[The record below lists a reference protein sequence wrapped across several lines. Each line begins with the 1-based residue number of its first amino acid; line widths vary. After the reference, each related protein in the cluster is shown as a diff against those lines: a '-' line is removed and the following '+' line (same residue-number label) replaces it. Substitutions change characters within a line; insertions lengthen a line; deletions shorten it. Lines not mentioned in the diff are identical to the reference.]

1 MEATLVV
8 SLFAA
13 LLLLLVV
20 KMPIGFAMM
29 FIGFVGYTILLGWD
43 VALRI
48 LPRMLFD
55 QSAKYGFI
63 ILPLFIISGAC
74 VLRAGL
80 ARSAFEFAQRCFG
93 HLRGGM
99 ALATVGACAMF
110 GACTG
115 SSIVTSLTVGRIS
128 IPEMKRYG
136 VSDALATGTIAAAG
150 TLGML
155 IPPSA
160 MLVLYGLLT
169 DLSIIKLFIAGL
181 IPGIISAA
189 IYMAG
194 IHLYARVRPASVG
207 EMARRFTWTERL
219 QSAHQT
225 WGIFALFVT
234 IVGGIYTGIFTVTEA
249 AGAGAVVA
257 FAMLMTKSGRWANTR
272 GSFYEAARTS
282 AALFFMLLGAIVFS
296 NFIRMSGVAVELS
309 EAILAWPL
317 GPTGTLIVILLIFVP
332 LGMIMDPLSM
342 MLLTM
347 PVVLPTVVALG
358 HDPIWFGIILIKMCE
373 LANITPPIGLHAFVI
388 KGIAPPGVQIESIF
402 KGCSMF
408 VVLDALTI
416 ALLVAYPE
424 VVLWLPS
431 TMD

>member
-1 MEATLVV
+1 METILVV
-8 SLFAA
+8 SLFVL

-20 KMPIGFAMM
+20 RMPIGFAMM
-29 FIGFVGYTILLGWD
+29 FIGFAGYILLLGWD

-48 LPRMLFD
+48 IPRMLFD
-55 QSAKYGFI
+55 QSARYGFI
-63 ILPLFIISGAC
+63 ILPLFILSGAC

-80 ARSAFEFAQRCFG
+80 ARGAFEFAQRCFG

-136 VSDALATGTIAAAG
+136 VSDTLTTGTIAAAG

-155 IPPSA
+155 IPPSG

-169 DLSIIKLFIAGL
+169 ELSIIKLFIAGL

-189 IYMAG
+189 IYMVG
-194 IHLYARVRPASVG
+194 IHIYARIKPESAG
-207 EMARRFTWTERL
+207 ERVPRFTWKERL
-219 QSAHQT
+219 NAAHRT
-225 WGIFALFVT
+225 WGIFALFFT
-234 IVGGIYTGIFTVTEA
+234 IVGGIYIGVFTVTEA

-257 FAMLMTKSGRWANTR
+257 FLMLMTKADRWNNIR
-272 GSFYEAARTS
+272 GSFYEGARTT

-296 NFIRMSGVAVELS
+296 NFIRMSGVAVDIS

-317 GPTGTLIVILLIFVP
+317 GPTGTLIVILLLFVP

-347 PVVLPTVVALG
+347 PVVLPVIVALG
-358 HDPIWFGIILIKMCE
+358 HDPIWFGIILIKLCE

-408 VVLDALTI
+408 VVMDALTI
-416 ALLVAYPE
+416 VLLVAYPGI
-424 VVLWLPS
+424 VMWLPS
-431 TMD
+431 TIN

>member
-1 MEATLVV
+1 MEGTLVV
-8 SLFAA
+8 GLFLA
-13 LLLLLVV
+13 LLVLLVV
-20 KMPIGFAMM
+20 RMPIGFAMM
-29 FIGFVGYTILLGWD
+29 FIGFVGYIALLGWD

-48 LPRMLFD
+48 MPRMLFD

-80 ARSAFEFAQRCFG
+80 ARSAFEFGQRCFG

-155 IPPSA
+155 IPPSG

-169 DLSIIKLFIAGL
+169 ELSIIKLFIAGL
-181 IPGIISAA
+181 VPGIISAA

-194 IHLYARVRPASVG
+194 IHLYARVRPESVG

-219 QSAHQT
+219 QSAHHT

-257 FAMLMTKSGRWANTR
+257 FAMLMTKSERWANTR

-296 NFIRMSGVAVELS
+296 NFIRMSGVAVEIS

-424 VVLWLPS
+424 IVMWLPS

>member
-1 MEATLVV
+1 MELTLVV

-48 LPRMLFD
+48 MPRMLFD

-63 ILPLFIISGAC
+63 ILPLFIIAGAC

-99 ALATVGACAMF
+99 ALATVGACALF

-169 DLSIIKLFIAGL
+169 ELSIIKLFIAGL
-181 IPGIISAA
+181 VPGLVSAA

-194 IHLYARVRPASVG
+194 IHLYARVRPESVG
-207 EMARRFTWTERL
+207 ETVPRFTWTERL
-219 QSAHQT
+219 QSAHHT

-424 VVLWLPS
+424 IVMWLPS

>member
-1 MEATLVV
+1 MEGTLVV
-8 SLFAA
+8 GLFLA
-13 LLLLLVV
+13 LLILLVV
-20 KMPIGFAMM
+20 RMPIGFAMM
-29 FIGFVGYTILLGWD
+29 FIGFVGYIALLGWD

-48 LPRMLFD
+48 MPRMLFD

-80 ARSAFEFAQRCFG
+80 ARSAFEFGQRCFG

-155 IPPSA
+155 IPPSG

-169 DLSIIKLFIAGL
+169 ELSIIKLFIAGL

-194 IHLYARVRPASVG
+194 IHLYARVRPESVG

-219 QSAHQT
+219 QSAHHT

-257 FAMLMTKSGRWANTR
+257 FAMLMTKSERWANTR

-388 KGIAPPGVQIESIF
+388 KGIAPPGVRIESIF

-424 VVLWLPS
+424 IVMWLPS

>member
-13 LLLLLVV
+13 LLILLVV

-29 FIGFVGYTILLGWD
+29 FIGFAGYTILLGWD

-155 IPPSA
+155 IPPSG

-169 DLSIIKLFIAGL
+169 ELSIIKLFIAGL

-194 IHLYARVRPASVG
+194 IHLYARVRPESVG

-424 VVLWLPS
+424 IVMWLPS

>member
-1 MEATLVV
+1 METTLVV
-8 SLFAA
+8 GLFAA
-13 LLLLLVV
+13 LLILLVV
-20 KMPIGFAMM
+20 RMPIGFAMM
-29 FIGFVGYTILLGWD
+29 FIGFAGYILLLGWD

-48 LPRMLFD
+48 MPRMLFD

-80 ARSAFEFAQRCFG
+80 ARGAFEFAQRCFG

-136 VSDALATGTIAAAG
+136 VSDTLATGTIAAAG

-169 DLSIIKLFIAGL
+169 ELSIIKLFIAGL

-189 IYMAG
+189 IYMVG
-194 IHLYARVRPASVG
+194 IHIYARVKPESAGQMV
-207 EMARRFTWTERL
+207 RRFSWSERL
-219 QSAHQT
+219 KAAHQT
-225 WGIFALFVT
+225 WGIFALFFT
-234 IVGGIYTGIFTVTEA
+234 IVGGIYIGIFTVTEA

-257 FAMLMTKSGRWANTR
+257 FLMLMTKGDRWNNTR
-272 GSFYEAARTS
+272 AAFYEGARTTAS
-282 AALFFMLLGAIVFS
+282 LFLMLLGAIVFS
-296 NFIRMSGVAVELS
+296 NFIRMSGVAVDIS

-317 GPTGTLIVILLIFVP
+317 GPTGTLIVILLLFVP
-332 LGMIMDPLSM
+332 LGMVMDPLSM

-347 PVVLPTVVALG
+347 PVVLPVIMALG
-358 HDPIWFGIILIKMCE
+358 HDPIWFGIILIKLCE

-402 KGCSMF
+402 KGCTMF
-408 VVLDALTI
+408 VVMDVLTI
-416 ALLVAYPE
+416 VLLVAYPE
-424 VVLWLPS
+424 IVLWLPS
-431 TMD
+431 TIH

>member
-13 LLLLLVV
+13 LLILLVV

-29 FIGFVGYTILLGWD
+29 FIGFAGYTILLGWD

-194 IHLYARVRPASVG
+194 IHLYARVRPGSVG

-219 QSAHQT
+219 QSAHHT

-257 FAMLMTKSGRWANTR
+257 FAMLMTKGDRWANTR

-317 GPTGTLIVILLIFVP
+317 GPTGTLIVILLLFVP

-424 VVLWLPS
+424 IVMWLPS

>member
-13 LLLLLVV
+13 LLILLVV

-29 FIGFVGYTILLGWD
+29 FIGFAGYTILLGWD

-424 VVLWLPS
+424 IVLWLPS

>member
-1 MEATLVV
+1 MEGTLVV
-8 SLFAA
+8 GLFLA
-13 LLLLLVV
+13 LLVLLVV
-20 KMPIGFAMM
+20 RMPIGFAMM
-29 FIGFVGYTILLGWD
+29 FIGFVGYIALLGWD

-48 LPRMLFD
+48 MPRMLFD

-80 ARSAFEFAQRCFG
+80 ARSAFEFGQRCFG

-155 IPPSA
+155 IPPSG

-169 DLSIIKLFIAGL
+169 ELSIIKLFIAGL

-194 IHLYARVRPASVG
+194 IHLYARVRPESVG

-219 QSAHQT
+219 QSAHHT

-257 FAMLMTKSGRWANTR
+257 FAMLMTKSERWANTR

-424 VVLWLPS
+424 IVMWLPS

>member
-13 LLLLLVV
+13 LLILLVV

-29 FIGFVGYTILLGWD
+29 FIGFAGYTILLGWD

-115 SSIVTSLTVGRIS
+115 SSIVTSLTIGRIS

-194 IHLYARVRPASVG
+194 IHLYARVRPESVG

-234 IVGGIYTGIFTVTEA
+234 IVGGIYSGIFTVTEA

-257 FAMLMTKSGRWANTR
+257 FAMLMTRSDRWANTR

-424 VVLWLPS
+424 IVMWLPS

>member
-1 MEATLVV
+1 METTLVV
-8 SLFAA
+8 SLFLV
-13 LLLLLVV
+13 LLLLLVIR
-20 KMPIGFAMM
+20 MPIGFAMM
-29 FIGFVGYTILLGWD
+29 FIGFAGYIMLLGWD
-43 VALRI
+43 VALKI
-48 LPRMLFD
+48 IPRMLFD
-55 QSAKYGFI
+55 QSARYGFI
-63 ILPLFIISGAC
+63 ILPLFILSGAC

-136 VSDALATGTIAAAG
+136 VSDTLTTGTIAAAG

-155 IPPSA
+155 IPPSG

-169 DLSIIKLFIAGL
+169 ELSIIKLFIAGL

-189 IYMAG
+189 IYMVG
-194 IHLYARVRPASVG
+194 IHIYARVKPEAAG
-207 EMARRFTWTERL
+207 ERVPRFSWAERL
-219 QSAHQT
+219 KAAHQT
-225 WGIFALFVT
+225 WGIFALFFT
-234 IVGGIYTGIFTVTEA
+234 IVGGIYIGIFTVTEA

-257 FAMLMTKSGRWANTR
+257 FLMLMTKGDRWNNIR
-272 GSFYEAARTS
+272 GSFYEGARTT

-296 NFIRMSGVAVELS
+296 NFIRMSGIAVDVS

-317 GPTGTLIVILLIFVP
+317 GPTGTLIVILLLFVP

-347 PVVLPTVVALG
+347 PVVLPVIVALG
-358 HDPIWFGIILIKMCE
+358 HDPIWFGIILIKLCE

-408 VVLDALTI
+408 VVMDALTI
-416 ALLVAYPE
+416 VLLVAYPGI
-424 VVLWLPS
+424 VMWLPS
-431 TMD
+431 TID

>member
-1 MEATLVV
+1 MEGTLVV
-8 SLFAA
+8 GLFLA
-13 LLLLLVV
+13 LLVLLVV
-20 KMPIGFAMM
+20 RMPIGFAMM
-29 FIGFVGYTILLGWD
+29 FIGFVGYIALLGWD

-48 LPRMLFD
+48 MPRMLFD

-80 ARSAFEFAQRCFG
+80 ARSAFEFGQRCFG

-155 IPPSA
+155 IPPSG

-169 DLSIIKLFIAGL
+169 ELSIIKLFIAGL

-194 IHLYARVRPASVG
+194 IHLYARVRPESVG

-219 QSAHQT
+219 QSAHHT

-257 FAMLMTKSGRWANTR
+257 FAMLMTKGERWANTR

-388 KGIAPPGVQIESIF
+388 KGIAPPGVRIESIF

-424 VVLWLPS
+424 IVMWLPS

>member
-1 MEATLVV
+1 MEGTLVV
-8 SLFAA
+8 GLFLA
-13 LLLLLVV
+13 LLVLLVV
-20 KMPIGFAMM
+20 RMPIGFAMM
-29 FIGFVGYTILLGWD
+29 FIGFVGYIALLGWD

-48 LPRMLFD
+48 MPRMLFD

-80 ARSAFEFAQRCFG
+80 ARSAFEFGQRCFG

-155 IPPSA
+155 IPPSG

-169 DLSIIKLFIAGL
+169 ELSIIKLFIAGL

-194 IHLYARVRPASVG
+194 IHLYARVRPESVG

-219 QSAHQT
+219 QSAHHT

-257 FAMLMTKSGRWANTR
+257 FAMLMTKSERWANTR

-296 NFIRMSGVAVELS
+296 NFIRMSGVAVEIS

-424 VVLWLPS
+424 IVMWLPS

>member
-1 MEATLVV
+1 MEGTLVV
-8 SLFAA
+8 GLFLA
-13 LLLLLVV
+13 LLVLLVV
-20 KMPIGFAMM
+20 RMPIGFAMM
-29 FIGFVGYTILLGWD
+29 FIGFVGYIALLGWD

-48 LPRMLFD
+48 MPRMLFD

-80 ARSAFEFAQRCFG
+80 ARSAFEFGQRCFG

-155 IPPSA
+155 IPPSG

-169 DLSIIKLFIAGL
+169 ELSIIKLFIAGL

-194 IHLYARVRPASVG
+194 IHLYARVRPESVG

-219 QSAHQT
+219 QSAHHT

-257 FAMLMTKSGRWANTR
+257 FAMLMTKGERWANTR

-424 VVLWLPS
+424 IVMWLPS

>member
-13 LLLLLVV
+13 LLILLVV

-29 FIGFVGYTILLGWD
+29 FIGFAGYTILLGWD

-115 SSIVTSLTVGRIS
+115 SSIVTSLTIGRIS

-155 IPPSA
+155 IPPSG

-169 DLSIIKLFIAGL
+169 ELSIIKLFIAGL
-181 IPGIISAA
+181 VPGIISAA
-189 IYMAG
+189 IYMGG
-194 IHLYARVRPASVG
+194 IHLYARVRPESVG

-424 VVLWLPS
+424 IVMWLPS

>member
-1 MEATLVV
+1 MEGTLVV
-8 SLFAA
+8 GLFLA
-13 LLLLLVV
+13 LLILLVV
-20 KMPIGFAMM
+20 RMPIGFAMM
-29 FIGFVGYTILLGWD
+29 FIGFVGYIALLGWD

-48 LPRMLFD
+48 MPRMLFD

-80 ARSAFEFAQRCFG
+80 ARSAFEFGQRCFG

-155 IPPSA
+155 IPPSG

-169 DLSIIKLFIAGL
+169 ELSIIKLFIAGL

-194 IHLYARVRPASVG
+194 IHLYARVRPESVG

-219 QSAHQT
+219 QSAHHT

-257 FAMLMTKSGRWANTR
+257 FAMLMTKSERWANTR

-424 VVLWLPS
+424 IVMWLPS

>member
-1 MEATLVV
+1 MEGTLVV
-8 SLFAA
+8 GLFLA

-20 KMPIGFAMM
+20 RMPIGFAMM

-48 LPRMLFD
+48 IPRMLFD
-55 QSAKYGFI
+55 QSAKYGHI
-63 ILPLFIISGAC
+63 ILPLFIISGAFI
-74 VLRAGL
+74 LRAGL

-99 ALATVGACAMF
+99 ALATVGACALF

-160 MLVLYGLLT
+160 MLVIYGLLT

-189 IYMAG
+189 IYMVG
-194 IHLYARVRPASVG
+194 IHLYARFRPEAVG
-207 EMARRFTWTERL
+207 ETVRRFTWTERL
-219 QSAHQT
+219 RAGRQT

-257 FAMLMTKSGRWANTR
+257 FAMLMTRPDRWANTR
-272 GSFYEAARTS
+272 ATFYEGAKNT
-282 AALFFMLLGAIVFS
+282 AALFFMLLGAIIFS
-296 NFIRMSGVAVELS
+296 NFIRMSGVAVEITELILS
-309 EAILAWPL
+309 WPL

-347 PVVLPTVVALG
+347 PVVLPAIMALG

-424 VVLWLPS
+424 IVMWLPS

>member
-13 LLLLLVV
+13 LLILLVV

-29 FIGFVGYTILLGWD
+29 FIGFAGYTILLGWD

-115 SSIVTSLTVGRIS
+115 SSIVTSLTIGRIS

-194 IHLYARVRPASVG
+194 IHLYARVRPESVG

-234 IVGGIYTGIFTVTEA
+234 IVGGIYSGIFTVTEA

-257 FAMLMTKSGRWANTR
+257 FAMLMTRSDRWANTR

-424 VVLWLPS
+424 IVMWLPS
-431 TMD
+431 TMN

>member
-13 LLLLLVV
+13 LLILLVV

-29 FIGFVGYTILLGWD
+29 FIGFAGYTILLGWD

-194 IHLYARVRPASVG
+194 IHLYARVRPESVG

-257 FAMLMTKSGRWANTR
+257 FAMLMTKGGRWANTR

-317 GPTGTLIVILLIFVP
+317 GPTGTLIVILLLFVP

-424 VVLWLPS
+424 IVMWLPS

>member
-1 MEATLVV
+1 MEGTLVV
-8 SLFAA
+8 GLFLA

-20 KMPIGFAMM
+20 RMPIGFAMM

-48 LPRMLFD
+48 IPRMLFD
-55 QSAKYGFI
+55 QSAKYGHI
-63 ILPLFIISGAC
+63 ILPLFIISGAFI
-74 VLRAGL
+74 LRAGL

-155 IPPSA
+155 IPPSG

-169 DLSIIKLFIAGL
+169 ELSIIKLFIAGL

-194 IHLYARVRPASVG
+194 IHLYARVRPESVG

-219 QSAHQT
+219 QSAHHT

-424 VVLWLPS
+424 IVMWLPS

>member
-1 MEATLVV
+1 MEGTLVV
-8 SLFAA
+8 GLFLA
-13 LLLLLVV
+13 LLILLVV
-20 KMPIGFAMM
+20 RMPIGFAMM
-29 FIGFVGYTILLGWD
+29 FIGFVGYIALLGWD

-48 LPRMLFD
+48 MPRMLFD

-80 ARSAFEFAQRCFG
+80 ARSAFEFGQRCFG

-155 IPPSA
+155 IPPSG

-169 DLSIIKLFIAGL
+169 ELSIIKLFIAGL

-194 IHLYARVRPASVG
+194 IHLYARVRPESVG

-219 QSAHQT
+219 QSAHHT

-257 FAMLMTKSGRWANTR
+257 FAMLMTKGERWANTR

-424 VVLWLPS
+424 IVMWLPS

>member
-1 MEATLVV
+1 
-8 SLFAA
+8 
-13 LLLLLVV
+13 
-20 KMPIGFAMM
+20 
-29 FIGFVGYTILLGWD
+29 
-43 VALRI
+43 
-48 LPRMLFD
+48 
-55 QSAKYGFI
+55 
-63 ILPLFIISGAC
+63 
-74 VLRAGL
+74 
-80 ARSAFEFAQRCFG
+80 
-93 HLRGGM
+93 
-99 ALATVGACAMF
+99 MF

-181 IPGIISAA
+181 IPGIVSAA

-194 IHLYARVRPASVG
+194 IHIYARVRPEAVG
-207 EMARRFTWTERL
+207 ETVRRFSWTERL
-219 QSAHQT
+219 RSAHQT

-257 FAMLMTKSGRWANTR
+257 FAMLMTKSDRWANTR
-272 GSFYEAARTS
+272 GSFYEAARTT

-296 NFIRMSGVAVELS
+296 NFIRMSGVAVEIS

-347 PVVLPTVVALG
+347 PVVLPAVVALG

-424 VVLWLPS
+424 IVMWLPS

>member
-1 MEATLVV
+1 
-8 SLFAA
+8 
-13 LLLLLVV
+13 
-20 KMPIGFAMM
+20 
-29 FIGFVGYTILLGWD
+29 
-43 VALRI
+43 
-48 LPRMLFD
+48 
-55 QSAKYGFI
+55 
-63 ILPLFIISGAC
+63 
-74 VLRAGL
+74 
-80 ARSAFEFAQRCFG
+80 
-93 HLRGGM
+93 M

-155 IPPSA
+155 IPPSG

-169 DLSIIKLFIAGL
+169 ELSIIKLFIAGL

-194 IHLYARVRPASVG
+194 IHLYARVRPESVG

-219 QSAHQT
+219 QSAHHT

-257 FAMLMTKSGRWANTR
+257 FAMLMTKSERWANTR

-388 KGIAPPGVQIESIF
+388 KGIAPPGVRIESIF

-416 ALLVAYPE
+416 ALLVAYPRDRDVAALHDGLTRRRKTARQSGRE
-424 VVLWLPS
+424 RERASERARIAATGPATTAEENS
-431 TMD
+431 

>member
-1 MEATLVV
+1 MEGMLVV
-8 SLFAA
+8 GLFLA
-13 LLLLLVV
+13 LLILLVV

-29 FIGFVGYTILLGWD
+29 FIGFAGYTILLGWD

-194 IHLYARVRPASVG
+194 IHLYARVRPESVG

-219 QSAHQT
+219 QSAHHT

-257 FAMLMTKSGRWANTR
+257 FAMLMTKGDRWANTR

-424 VVLWLPS
+424 IVMWLPS

>member
-8 SLFAA
+8 GLFLA
-13 LLLLLVV
+13 LLILLVV
-20 KMPIGFAMM
+20 RMPIGFAMM

-48 LPRMLFD
+48 MPRMLFD
-55 QSAKYGFI
+55 QSARYGFI

-128 IPEMKRYG
+128 IPEMKRHG

-181 IPGIISAA
+181 IPGIVSAA
-189 IYMAG
+189 IYMVG
-194 IHLYARVRPASVG
+194 IHIYARINPAATGDTV
-207 EMARRFTWTERL
+207 RRFSWTERL
-219 QSAHQT
+219 KSAHQT

-257 FAMLMTKSGRWANTR
+257 FAMLMTKRERWANTR
-272 GSFYEAARTS
+272 GSFYEAARTT

-347 PVVLPTVVALG
+347 PVVLPAVMALG

-424 VVLWLPS
+424 IALWLPS